1 MSRQDDNAAL
11 SEWIRER
18 LAFFQ
23 RRVSDPE
30 SWPEMADQL
39 LQQLIYQPHLPKT
52 SEADMEMLSLIIHD
66 TLSGADVRER
76 HPEFYAKMMADPALY
91 QMFVEAVA
99 ALQADGRHELPPIPL
114 ANPDELTFLKKA
126 PGPQRVISQPE
137 PGKWR
142 VRWELLA
149 AQVQQIL
156 FPTDHLVWRSAPL
169 LEDESMVLL
178 HDLITVGEQQVETI
192 LEGVRPITEPEML
205 RLQVTAVTDH
215 APPPLQA
222 TLHWGNYS
230 ATALL
235 DTYGCA
241 FLPPLPLADLVDEAG
256 RLRAD
261 ALHFLLE
268 VA

>member
-1 MSRQDDNAAL
+1 MNRQDDNVAL
-11 SEWIRER
+11 SEWIREK

-30 SWPEMADQL
+30 SWTEMADQL
-39 LQQLIYQPHLPKT
+39 VQQLMYQPHLPKT
-52 SEADMEMLSLIIHD
+52 SEADMEMFSLIVHD

-99 ALQADGRHELPPIPL
+99 VLQADGRYELPSIPP
-114 ANPDELTFLKKA
+114 ASPDELTFLKKA
-126 PGPQRVISQPE
+126 PAPQRAISQPE

-149 AQVQQIL
+149 AQVQQLL
-156 FPTDHLVWRSAPL
+156 FPPSNLAWRSAPL
-169 LEDESMVLL
+169 LEDESIVLL
-178 HDLITVGEQQVETI
+178 HDLISVGGQEVETI
-192 LEGVRPITEPEML
+192 LEGIRPVAGPEML
-205 RLQVTAVTDH
+205 RLQATAVTEH

-222 TLHWGNYS
+222 TLQWGDYS

-235 DTYGCA
+235 DDYGCA
-241 FLPPLPLADLVDEAG
+241 YFPPISLAELVDEAG
-256 RLRAD
+256 RLQAD